1 MNTIKSKYENLILIG
16 LIVVLL
22 LHQIN
27 VMGRLMVVIPSVVF
41 IMYYNPYKIL
51 TQIIHKTGLMSIAS
65 SVVLSVSLS
74 FILTILYIGSL
85 GSLYFLV
92 LYGLNLTLGIF
103 YLSKNNAM
111 AYSHFLINILL
122 TQIKYFVI
130 S

>member
-1 MNTIKSKYENLILIG
+1 MLIRNCACY
-16 LIVVLL
+16 
-22 LHQIN
+22 HYFN
-27 VMGRLMVVIPSVVF
+27 VCCPFSLFP
-41 IMYYNPYKIL
+41 
-51 TQIIHKTGLMSIAS
+51 IHKTGLMSMAS

-85 GSLYFLV
+85 GSFYFLV
-92 LYGLNLTLGIF
+92 LYGLNLSLGVF

>member
-16 LIVVLL
+16 LIVLLL

-27 VMGRLMVVIPSVVF
+27 VIGRLMIVIPYVVF
-41 IMYYNPYKIL
+41 IMHYNPYKIL
-51 TQIIHKTGLMSIAS
+51 THIIHKTGLMSMAS

-92 LYGLNLTLGIF
+92 LYGINLSLGIF

-122 TQIKYFVI
+122 TQIKYFMV